1 MEHSRTRIIIDGA
14 VAGLIGAVVV
24 AFWFL
29 IFDVIRGH
37 ALETPAL
44 LAATILH
51 GSHSHE
57 VQHGLALLA
66 LEYSLLH
73 FAAFIA
79 FGIAGGLLLEACETE
94 SSLLFSLAIF
104 FVAFEVFFI
113 AVVLFLGPNVMADLT
128 WWGIIVGNLLA
139 TGAMLSYFF
148 WRHPAL
154 AWNLLGGWISVARE
168 GITAGLVGG
177 VVVAI
182 WFMAY
187 DFASGN
193 SFHTPA
199 ILGAMVFRSEGATD
213 GIKSTLPLVLG
224 YSILHFFAFVTF
236 GLALAI
242 LLAASEWEPFM
253 GLGAPLLL
261 AVFEVF
267 FVGFISLIDQSALE
281 VLGWW
286 KIVAGNI
293 LALIAMAT
301 YFIRSHRGLGVKL
314 VERWAMLDNGG
325 AGRGDPASKL
335 VKHGAFPIT
344 RAPRWAT
351 RRRAITN
358 RLIRPIFRAPLKD
371 RFGISKPGTGFACA
385 KLSRGRLLALALLAL
400 SGIRTGMRVRTLR
413 TIRAT

>member
-14 VAGLIGAVVV
+14 VAGIIGAVVV
-24 AFWFL
+24 AVWFL

-57 VQHGLALLA
+57 VHHGLALLA
-66 LEYSLLH
+66 LEYSVLH
-73 FAAFIA
+73 FGAFIT

-113 AVVLFLGPNVMADLT
+113 AVVLFLGPNVMVELT

-148 WRHPAL
+148 WQHPAL
-154 AWNLLGGWISVARE
+154 AFDLLGGWISVVRE
-168 GITAGLVGG
+168 GITAGLIGG
-177 VVVAI
+177 IVVAI
-182 WFMAY
+182 WFMGY

-193 SFHTPA
+193 PFHTPA
-199 ILGAMVFRSEGATD
+199 ILGAMVFRSEVTE
-213 GIKSTLPLVLG
+213 GIKATLPLVLG

-253 GLGAPLLL
+253 VLGALLLL

-267 FVGFISLIDQSALE
+267 FVGFVSLIDQSALE

-293 LALIAMAT
+293 LALIAIGT
-301 YFIRSHRGLGVKL
+301 YFIRSHRGLGIKL
-314 VERWAMLDNGG
+314 VERWAMLDHEG
-325 AGRGDPASKL
+325 AEMGDLPQAPH
-335 VKHGAFPIT
+335 KHGPTDHPIQ
-344 RAPRWAT
+344 
-351 RRRAITN
+351 
-358 RLIRPIFRAPLKD
+358 
-371 RFGISKPGTGFACA
+371 
-385 KLSRGRLLALALLAL
+385 
-400 SGIRTGMRVRTLR
+400 
-413 TIRAT
+413 